1 MGLPTGQ
8 YDSSGSY
15 AVEGKHAFT
24 GNFRLLPHAGFRL
37 SGPGYFATMGIPLVR
52 GRDFTQ
58 ADLYNRT
65 PVAIVSEALVRQT
78 FPNEDPIGHRIMCGL
93 DLPVQWATI
102 VGVVGDVRQY
112 SPASVP
118 EAQLYMPLSQHPF
131 TANEVQIVSRTGRSP
146 ESLIPVVRDI
156 VRSVNPEIATK
167 FTTME
172 ASVGDSIAAPRF
184 RMTLVSL
191 FASIALLLAV
201 AGMYAV
207 MSYTTTQR
215 MSEFAVRLAL
225 GAESRGIIR
234 MVLGGAARLTL
245 IGVAAGLILVVATHR
260 VIAAMLFGVD
270 SKDIM
275 TYAVVLL
282 AMLPAVMLAAALPA
296 IRAARVDPI
305 TALRT
310 D

>member
-1 MGLPTGQ
+1 
-8 YDSSGSY
+8 
-15 AVEGKHAFT
+15 
-24 GNFRLLPHAGFRL
+24 
-37 SGPGYFATMGIPLVR
+37 
-52 GRDFTQ
+52 
-58 ADLYNRT
+58 
-65 PVAIVSEALVRQT
+65 
-78 FPNEDPIGHRIMCGL
+78 
-93 DLPVQWATI
+93 
-102 VGVVGDVRQY
+102 
-112 SPASVP
+112 
-118 EAQLYMPLSQHPF
+118 
-131 TANEVQIVSRTGRSP
+131 
-146 ESLIPVVRDI
+146 
-156 VRSVNPEIATK
+156 VNPEIATK